1 MTNTDHDL
9 IEARPLRHGLV
20 ALIVRRCPDHP
31 VDGVTNDGQCHG
43 CTSGLEPYGETRTA

>member
-1 MTNTDHDL
+1 MTDTSHDL
-9 IEARPLRHGLV
+9 IERRPLAHGLT

-43 CTSGLEPYGETRTA
+43 CLANLEPYGGTA